1 MDFGYIVSKN
11 LNILSDKEKKQLKYL
26 QKESTLSLIS
36 FINQQK
42 KNKFINDIIKKIL
55 NNKPKELEDII
66 ITHTEQLSNFD
77 IDLLG
82 LENIKLLTFSIR
94 KSHNSESIKMDLEE
108 FLDEFQDN
116 NKCYRFYKKIYDLG
130 FIFTEA
136 MFYNF
141 CNIGCDTK
149 LLDLYLSN
157 IITNIDIFR
166 LNIDNHL
173 IMKKIIQS
181 NKYDKNTID
190 EICFHDKEDPDSIVI
205 NYLELLK
212 NGYTFNNNY
221 ILLTV
226 MIEAINQCYTHIFK
240 HNEFT
245 KYIHNKELKLLITM
259 DDLVTLIEDY
269 KYNET
274 LDNMIQN
281 VGERYPEI
289 FADNLEDYKKYF
301 NKTNIIFLD

>member
-281 VGERYPEI
+281 VSERYPEI
-289 FADNLEDYKKYF
+289 LADNLEDYKKYF
-301 NKTNIIFLD
+301 NKTNVIFLD